1 MITTLIKSMDHIDD
15 VVMEAYEQSARG
27 FCINKESKS
36 IQFYNK
42 DLEVLL
48 IAYAIDL
55 DLFQVKTAVFNRLK
69 WLNEIHRE
77 EG

>member
-1 MITTLIKSMDHIDD
+1 MITTLIKSFDHIDN
-15 VVMEAYEQSARG
+15 VVQEAHERFAKG

-69 WLNEIHRE
+69 WLDEIHY
-77 EG
+77 